1 MANIL
6 VHKIGSGKPAN
17 NKLATGEFGVDV
29 GEGILWVGTDSG
41 VAVELS
47 GGAIEWAQIIDV
59 PIEII
64 QIIDKN
70 DPDYISIADLEVKV
84 DANKAAIDGI
94 LAELER
100 LEGRIDANASNI
112 STNAAGI
119 AANKTKTETNA
130 ALISANTAQITANT
144 TQIGLNTGNIA
155 SNKAEIDALKAGLEG
170 DLTGLTLGGQYDAAV
185 NVVRNPTTEG
195 IEAGLRPGEAL
206 PATEGTKGIYVVVT
220 VEGPLQGTGIAPID
234 GGRADGEMAYKGDW
248 LVSDGV
254 HGWVLFSF
262 HTDAT
267 LWGMIGGDISLQED
281 LQAQFATKVGVDDTI
296 GGGNYN
302 L

>member
-6 VHKIGSGKPAN
+6 VHKIGSGKPAD
-17 NKLATGEFGVDV
+17 NKLATGEFGVDIDAN
-29 GEGILWVGTDSG
+29 ILWVGTDSG
-41 VAVELS
+41 EAVELS
-47 GGAIEWAQIIDV
+47 GGDIKWNQIIDV

-70 DPDYISIADLEVKV
+70 DPNYISIADLEGRV
-84 DANKAAIDGI
+84 DANEIAINKLISDLGD
-94 LAELER
+94 LETQVG
-100 LEGRIDANASNI
+100 LNASNI
-112 STNAAGI
+112 SANADAILVNAGAISTNTTNI
-119 AANKTKTETNA
+119 ATNK
-130 ALISANTAQITANT
+130 AQIEQNKKDIAT
-144 TQIGLNTGNIA
+144 NTGNIA
-155 SNKAEIDALKAGLEG
+155 SNKNEIDDLWTALG
-170 DLTGLTLGGQYDAAV
+170 DGLTGLTLGGQYDAAV

-206 PATEGTKGIYVVVT
+206 PATEGTKGVYVIVT
-220 VEGPLQGTGIAPID
+220 VEGPLDGTGIAPID
-234 GGRADGEMAYKGDW
+234 GGRADGETAYVGDW

-262 HTDAT
+262 HTDST
-267 LWGMIGGDISLQED
+267 QWGTIGGVLGNQTD
-281 LQAQFATKVGVDDTI
+281 LAEALAGKVGVDDTI